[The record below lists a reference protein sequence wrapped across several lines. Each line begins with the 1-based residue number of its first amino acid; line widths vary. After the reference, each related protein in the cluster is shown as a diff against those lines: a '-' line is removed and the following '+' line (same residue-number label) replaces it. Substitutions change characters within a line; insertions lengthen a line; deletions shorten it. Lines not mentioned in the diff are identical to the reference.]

1 MRRRF
6 AVLLIFGMLV
16 FSGALFADSISD
28 VFFVSGRVT
37 ASGFPA
43 MFTIEEG
50 AEPFPPLG
58 VSINGMIK
66 GCECM
71 PPMLAVMLLDKNN
84 TASDVIFTKMTNG
97 VEKAHVLLRT
107 LRAWVQNPKGLRG
120 RSNPRNR
127 RSSGFDKGLCRQAI
141 DCFSNLGPGVAGKS
155 TCRGDGTPAVCDRF
169 KVLPGIVYLVFGDGR
184 RVGPERPRRRWMAA
198 RSLVRS
204 GPL

>member
-66 GCECM
+66 GVNGM

-84 TASDVIFTKMTNG
+84 TASDVIFTEMING
-97 VEKAHVLLRT
+97 VEKLTFCSEPFAPGCKI
-107 LRAWVQNPKGLRG
+107 PKGYVVDPIPETG
-120 RSNPRNR
+120 GVQDITK
-127 RSSGFDKGLCRQAI
+127 GFNLAGTGDITIQSTPEPGTLVLFGTGLASMAGLIRWKLK
-141 DCFSNLGPGVAGKS
+141 NL
-155 TCRGDGTPAVCDRF
+155 
-169 KVLPGIVYLVFGDGR
+169 I
-184 RVGPERPRRRWMAA
+184 
-198 RSLVRS
+198 
-204 GPL
+204 